1 MDLRKSTRVVAVVTQ
16 GRHGPYIYA
25 HSQWVTGYKISYSN
39 SASSSSFQAIQN
51 SDGSDLVSLLFEKK
65 HFTYYLMH
73 ACIVARFWAPSSGRN
88 IQNFNTELFRGQIML
103 QEGAKENFLFPDK
116 NICFENSKHK
126 KCSNTY

>member
-1 MDLRKSTRVVAVVTQ
+1 MDLRKPTRVVAVVTQ

-25 HSQWVTGYKISYSN
+25 YSQWVTGYKISYSN
-39 SASSSSFQAIQN
+39 NTNSFQAIQN

-73 ACIVARFWAPSSGRN
+73 ACIVARFWAPSNGRN
-88 IQNFNTELFRGQIML
+88 IQSFNTELLLCQIML
-103 QEGAKENFLFPDK
+103 QEGAKENFLSPVK
-116 NICFENSKHK
+116 NICFNNSKHK